1 MKHVQVADQ
10 LLSTFNDLVII
21 FRSIVS
27 LLTNFLCFNFTVCIQ
42 ISLEFLS
49 KIYYFYFEYYP
60 VVTAFLTLFLAMK
73 HALIFDAQYVIF
85 LTSCYSD
92 LCMNR
97 PLYFF
102 LIFLNLILL
111 LCLVLTQFLLD
122 SYFFSDLIHDSAQIF
137 LFPL

>member
-1 MKHVQVADQ
+1 MKHVQVSDQ
-10 LLSTFNDLVII
+10 VLSTFSDLVII

-27 LLTNFLCFNFTVCIQ
+27 LLTNFLCFNFSVCIQ

-73 HALIFDAQYVIF
+73 HALIFDAQYAIF
-85 LTSCYSD
+85 LTICYSD

-102 LIFLNLILL
+102 LINLYLILL

-122 SYFFSDLIHDSAQIF
+122 SYFFSDLIHDSAQIL
-137 LFPL
+137 LFSL